1 MAEPRRKRLN
11 GVDRCSSPADITTR
25 PVLLSHGRGLNVKMI
40 AMLHHHELSAAVRAA
55 IVAAQ
60 TAGDLPPFDVPDV
73 LVERPR
79 DSAHGDYATAVALQ
93 LARPAR
99 MAPLKI
105 AETIAAHLAN
115 PDYLGEVNVV
125 PPGFINFRLSNGW
138 LQSLPEHIL
147 ASGRDFG
154 AFQLHDGRRTAQVE
168 CVSANP
174 TGPITLGRTRGGVI
188 GDTLHRVL
196 EAAGYDVTLEYYYN
210 DAGRQITLLGE
221 SVKVRY
227 LQQLGQTA
235 ELMDDHYQGEYIV
248 DLAKDLV
255 AERGDSLVD
264 VPGDVFA
271 EYARDRISRQQK
283 ETLARV
289 GIVFDV
295 YFREQSLYETGAVWK
310 TLEQLQQNGYI
321 YEKEGAQW
329 FRSTD
334 FGDEKDRV
342 VVKADG
348 EPTYRLPDMAYH
360 WDKAQRGFDLVVD
373 IFGPDHHATA
383 PQVLMGVRA
392 LGYDSSFVYTLLH
405 QIVNLVRD
413 SRQVKMSTRRGM
425 FLTLDELVDAVGADA
440 IRYFM
445 ISRAANSPIDFDLDL
460 AMEQSDKNPVYYI
473 QNAHV
478 RCAGIFRKW
487 AEAGL
492 PEDADKDADLSL
504 LTHERELAFLRKAL
518 ELSDVLEMI
527 TTTYEPHRL
536 AFYAYDLAALFHPAY
551 EESRVLHSEV
561 PEPLRLARLRF
572 YRAAKTVF
580 ARVLDLMGMSAPDM
594 M

>member
-1 MAEPRRKRLN
+1 
-11 GVDRCSSPADITTR
+11 
-25 PVLLSHGRGLNVKMI
+25 
-40 AMLHHHELSAAVRAA
+40 MLQHHQLSAAVRAA
-55 IVAAQ
+55 ITAAQ
-60 TAGDLPPFDVPDV
+60 AAGALPAFDLPDV

-79 DSAHGDYATAVALQ
+79 DATHGDYATAVALQ

-105 AETIAAHLAN
+105 AEAIAAHITL
-115 PDYLGEVNVV
+115 PDYVGKTNVV
-125 PPGFINFRLSNGW
+125 PPGFINFRLAADW
-138 LQSLPEHIL
+138 LQSLPDSIL
-147 ASGRDFG
+147 TGNYGRIDMG
-154 AFQLHDGRRTAQVE
+154 LKDKKAQVE

-227 LQQLGQTA
+227 LQELGQAA
-235 ELMDDHYQGEYIV
+235 ELLKDHYQGDYIT
-248 DLAKDLV
+248 DLARQLI
-255 AERGDSLVD
+255 AERGDALVEL
-264 VPGDVFA
+264 PTDVFA

-283 ETLARV
+283 ATLARV

-295 YFREQSLYETGAVWK
+295 YFREQSLYETGAVWR
-310 TLEQLQQNGYI
+310 TLEALQENGYI
-321 YEKEGAQW
+321 YEQDGAQW
-329 FRSTD
+329 FRSTE
-334 FGDEKDRV
+334 FGDDKDRV
-342 VVKADG
+342 VLKADG

-392 LGYDSSFVYTLLH
+392 LGYSSDFVFTLLH
-405 QIVNLVRD
+405 QIVSLIRGGD
-413 SRQVKMSTRRGM
+413 MVKMSTRRGQ
-425 FLTLDELVDAVGADA
+425 FVTLDELVDEVGADA

-445 ISRAANSPIDFDLDL
+445 ISRSANSPVDFDLDL
-460 AMEQSDKNPVYYI
+460 AVEQSDKNPVYYI

-518 ELSDVLEMI
+518 ELGDVLEMI
-527 TTTYEPHRL
+527 ATTYEPHRL
-536 AFYAYDLAALFHPAY
+536 AFYAYDLAAAFHPAY
-551 EESRVLHSEV
+551 EECRVLHSDV

-572 YRAAKTVF
+572 YRAAKAIF
-580 ARVLDLMGMSAPDM
+580 ARVLDLMGMSAPDVM
-594 M
+594 

>member
-1 MAEPRRKRLN
+1 MA
-11 GVDRCSSPADITTR
+11 D
-25 PVLLSHGRGLNVKMI
+25 
-40 AMLHHHELSAAVRAA
+40 MLQHHELSAAVQAA
-55 IVAAQ
+55 IIAAQ
-60 TAGDLPPFDVPDV
+60 SAGALPAFDVPDV

-79 DSAHGDYATAVALQ
+79 DATHGDYATAVALQ

-105 AETIAAHLAN
+105 AEAIAAHLEL
-115 PDYLGEVNVV
+115 PDYVGEANVV
-125 PPGFINFRLSNGW
+125 PPGFINFRLSAAW
-138 LQSLPEHIL
+138 VQTLPERVL
-147 ASGRDFG
+147 AAAGDFG
-154 AFQLHDGRRTAQVE
+154 RIDIGLEGKKAQVE

-196 EAAGYDVTLEYYYN
+196 EAAGYDVTMEYYYN
-210 DAGRQITLLGE
+210 DAGRQVTLLGE

-227 LQQLGQTA
+227 LQQLGQAA
-235 ELMDDHYQGEYIV
+235 ELLEEHYQGDYII
-248 DLAKDLV
+248 DLAQELII
-255 AERGDSLVD
+255 EYGDALVD
-264 VPGDVFA
+264 VPTDVFS
-271 EYARDRISRQQK
+271 EYARDQISRQQK
-283 ETLARV
+283 ATLARV

-295 YFREQSLYETGAVWK
+295 YFREQSLYETGAVWR
-310 TLEQLQQNGYI
+310 TLEVLRERGYI
-321 YEKEGAQW
+321 YEKDGAQW
-329 FRSTD
+329 FRSTE
-334 FGDEKDRV
+334 FGDDKDRV

-392 LGYDSSFVYTLLH
+392 LGYNSDFVHTLLH
-405 QIVNLVRD
+405 QIVTLVRGGD
-413 SRQVKMSTRRGM
+413 TVKMSTRRGQY
-425 FLTLDELVDAVGADA
+425 LTLDELVDEVGADP

-445 ISRAANSPIDFDLDL
+445 ISRSANSPVDFDLDL

-478 RCAGIFRKW
+478 RCAGIFRRW
-487 AEAGL
+487 VEAGFA
-492 PEDADKDADLSL
+492 EDADEGADLSL

-518 ELSDVLEMI
+518 ELGDVVETI
-527 TTTYEPHRL
+527 ATTYEPHRL

-551 EESRVLHSEV
+551 EECRVLHSEV
-561 PEPLRLARLRF
+561 PEPVRLARLRF
-572 YRAAKTVF
+572 YRAAKAVF
-580 ARVLDLMGMSAPDM
+580 ARVLDLMGMTAPDVM
-594 M
+594 